1 MKRLRAYTYT
11 SSFAG
16 FMFIDYFVCINYWV
30 IFVPLTPFCNSLS
43 KCSSIGL
50 DVILVDLREPCSYF
64 KASAFVPFF
73 LGNGSLSLL

>member
-1 MKRLRAYTYT
+1 MKRLRAYT
-11 SSFAG
+11 SSFAR
-16 FMFIDYFVCINYWV
+16 FMFLDYFACINYWV
-30 IFVPLTPFCNSLS
+30 IFVSLACFCNYLS

-73 LGNGSLSLL
+73 